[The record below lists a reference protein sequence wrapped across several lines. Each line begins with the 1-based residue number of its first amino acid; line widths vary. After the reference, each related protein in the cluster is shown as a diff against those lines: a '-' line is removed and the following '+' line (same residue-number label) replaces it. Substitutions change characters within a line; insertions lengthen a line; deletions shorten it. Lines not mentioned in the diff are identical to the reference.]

1 MLTKAIMASIKPE
14 TTEAL
19 ESAPVLAGDVVALI
33 TVQPPPVQNW
43 KHLSASHRKVHPPAV
58 QCWLHSSVLDRQV
71 MLHSPPVQIC
81 SHLLELH
88 SNNLHPPPVQNC
100 VQLTMDEVQTN
111 VSQPPAVQYCV
122 HSSYGVVAP
131 QIVEHGCGE
140 QAPWLVLLLAK
151 CTKQC
156 KITGRVLAETPFP
169 YFSVQIRRYSKK

>member
-1 MLTKAIMASIKPE
+1 
-14 TTEAL
+14 
-19 ESAPVLAGDVVALI
+19 
-33 TVQPPPVQNW
+33 
-43 KHLSASHRKVHPPAV
+43 
-58 QCWLHSSVLDRQV
+58 

-88 SNNLHPPPVQNC
+88 SNKLHPPPVQNY

-151 CTKQC
+151 CTKE
-156 KITGRVLAETPFP
+156 A
-169 YFSVQIRRYSKK
+169 VQDNRASTSRNPISIFFCSNP

>member
-58 QCWLHSSVLDRQV
+58 QCWLHSSELDRQV

-88 SNNLHPPPVQNC
+88 SNNLHPPPC
-100 VQLTMDEVQTN
+100 AELC
-111 VSQPPAVQYCV
+111 AVDDGRSADQR
-122 HSSYGVVAP
+122 VATA
-131 QIVEHGCGE
+131 CCT
-140 QAPWLVLLLAK
+140 VLCAF
-151 CTKQC
+151 
-156 KITGRVLAETPFP
+156 I
-169 YFSVQIRRYSKK
+169 IRRCRPTNSRTWLWRTGTLAGLVACQVYKGSSAR